1 MASDCVGTPAV
12 VSRRWL
18 ARGLSR
24 TQRKCHSVTSLVTAL
39 TVDSNINGQPV
50 LVPIE
55 SAKAIV
61 EMSFQKKNWCSRAE
75 TPPVRP
81 VWRIINT

>member
-1 MASDCVGTPAV
+1 MTNDAVAGRQLASVSVGTAAV

-18 ARGLSR
+18 AMGLSR
-24 TQRKCHSVTSLVTAL
+24 TQRKCHSVTTLVAAL
-39 TVDSNINGQPV
+39 TDDSNISGQPV

-61 EMSFQKKNWCSRAE
+61 EMSFQKKN
-75 TPPVRP
+75 
-81 VWRIINT
+81 

>member
-1 MASDCVGTPAV
+1 M
-12 VSRRWL
+12 
-18 ARGLSR
+18 GLSR
-24 TQRKCHSVTSLVTAL
+24 TQRKCQSVTSFVNAL
-39 TVDSNINGQPV
+39 TDDSRISGQP
-50 LVPIE
+50 LLAPID

-81 VWRIINT
+81 VWRIIST